1 MLGVHYSLAANGSIV
16 VDDLLG
22 ATIDMLSFEVASSE
36 QIIVEAS
43 EKLASSSSRAQSME
57 ARKLGVPRYGGGTGG
72 GSIHGGMDML
82 LIVQP
87 TAQAAARCPFLSL
100 VVQREKVTLV
110 RDNYKPQLTHPE

>member
-1 MLGVHYSLAANGSIV
+1 MLGVHYSLVANGSIV
-16 VDDLLG
+16 GDDLLG
-22 ATIDMLSFEVASSE
+22 VTIDMLSFEAASSE

-43 EKLASSSSRAQSME
+43 EKSASSSSRAQSME

-100 VVQREKVTLV
+100 VVQRETVTLV